1 MRVLSVVGARPQ
13 FVKLSPVHRALSG
26 QGVEHLVIHTG
37 QHYDSKLSD
46 IFFEEFNIPAPTANL
61 AIGSHSHAV
70 QTAKIIESLEPH
82 IVSQKPDWVLCYGDT
97 NSTLACAVVCSK
109 LPFKMAHIEA
119 GLRSK
124 NTFMPE
130 EHNRILTDHCSDL
143 LLAPTDNAM
152 QHLQNEGLSKRSHLV
167 GDVMIDVLNAA
178 KKSVSDDVQ
187 SAEEINVPKGRFY
200 LTTIHRQENTDIPDR
215 LTEIIDA
222 LSGLPLPTYIPSH
235 PRLIKKCKE
244 FNIDLNKGS
253 LCSIDPLSYSEL
265 VSAVMKAE
273 HIITDSGGLQKEAFH
288 LGTPCTT
295 VRTETEWVETLT
307 GQWNT
312 LVEPKGITDAISRPR
327 PSTERGYP
335 FGKGNAADNIAKLLL
350 KL

>member
-1 MRVLSVVGARPQ
+1 MRILSVVGARPQ
-13 FVKLSPVHRALSG
+13 FVKLAPVHRALSD
-26 QGVEHLVIHTG
+26 QGVEHLVVHTG

-46 IFFEEFNIPAPTANL
+46 IFFEEFNIPAPIANL

-70 QTAKIIESLEPH
+70 QTAKIIENLEPH

-152 QHLQNEGLSKRSHLV
+152 QHLQNEGLSERSHLV
-167 GDVMIDVLNAA
+167 GDVMIDVLNTA
-178 KKSVSDDVQ
+178 KESVSDDGR
-187 SAEEINVPKGRFY
+187 SSEEINVPQGQFY
-200 LTTIHRQENTDIPDR
+200 LATIHRQENTDIEDR
-215 LTEIIDA
+215 LREIIDS
-222 LSGLPLPTYIPSH
+222 LSELDSPTYIPSH
-235 PRLIKKCKE
+235 PRLVKRCKE
-244 FNIDLNKGS
+244 FNIELNSGS
-253 LCSIDPLSYSEL
+253 LRSIDPLSYREL
-265 VSAVMKAE
+265 VAAVMKAE
-273 HIITDSGGLQKEAFH
+273 HIITDSGGLQKESYH

-295 VRTETEWVETLT
+295 VRTETEWVETLA
-307 GQWNT
+307 GEWNK
-312 LVEPKGITDAISRPR
+312 LVEPKQITDAISRPH

-335 FGKGNAADNIAKLLL
+335 FGKGDAADNIAKILL